1 MASTPNTLTTLAP
14 GNPRRTAAAA
24 RALAPPA
31 RGAYDSAM
39 RLARPRLSPA
49 VIVATLALIAACD
62 KTPAVDPNQV
72 LPAGATPLDLASKP
86 QILFQ
91 VFGDVSDPKIMPIAA
106 VVGGAIQQIGLTR
119 QGWRELDSIYFAAG
133 STYPV
138 YIANAQRGTVKVTRG
153 MWGGEETEFYPLP
166 GCRDLRPLGGASIQ
180 VERRS
185 NEPTVELI
193 ATALPVGPKAMQGN
207 QFPASATIA
216 RMGREMGHALGLAN
230 EMDRDELDSLD
241 FIARMIATGARRDP
255 TLLVSFI
262 DQQAGDIAPGVGHT
276 SHILALFDKV
286 DTGYVPTY
294 RHVKSGDAKGVEF
307 QRVLDHMDVD
317 GDGIDEIIVESWH
330 YAGTN
335 ELVVLNFKAGQWH
348 EALRASSRW
357 CLDPPKPDKK

>member
-1 MASTPNTLTTLAP
+1 M
-14 GNPRRTAAAA
+14 
-24 RALAPPA
+24 
-31 RGAYDSAM
+31 
-39 RLARPRLSPA
+39 
-49 VIVATLALIAACD
+49 
-62 KTPAVDPNQV
+62 

-91 VFGDVSDPKIMPIAA
+91 VFGDATDPKIMPIAA

-119 QGWRELDSIYFAAG
+119 QGWRDLDSIYFAAG

-138 YIANAQRGTVKVTRG
+138 YVANVQRGTVKVTRG
-153 MWGGEETEFYPLP
+153 MWAGQEEPFYPLP
-166 GCRDLRPLGGASIQ
+166 GCRDLRPLGAASIQ

-185 NEPTVELI
+185 NEPTIELI
-193 ATALPVGPKAMQGN
+193 ATALPVAPKTAAGN
-207 QFPASATIA
+207 QFPPSTTIA
-216 RMGREMGHALGLAN
+216 RMGRDFGHALGMAN
-230 EMDRDELDSLD
+230 EMDREELDSLD
-241 FIARMIATGARRDP
+241 FIARMVATGASRDP

-307 QRVLDHMDVD
+307 QRLLDHIDVD
-317 GDGIDEIIVESWH
+317 GDGIDEIIIESWH

-357 CLDPPKPDKK
+357 CLDPLKPDGKQAP